1 MEQNITTLD
10 DFLDIVKRRKWIVI
24 WVTLGIFL
32 TSAIVALL
40 IPPTYR
46 SSSTI
51 LIEEQEIPR
60 EYVKSTVTSYAEQ
73 RLQSIN
79 QRIMSSSQLMDIISR
94 LNLYEDMR
102 KRSTVEQAVEKMRD
116 SIKFEMISA
125 EVADARTGRRATIAF
140 SIAYE
145 GSKPDVVQQVANTLT
160 SLYLAENLKIRE
172 QQTAGVARFI
182 DEEMK
187 GIQQKLAELDAR
199 IAAFK
204 SRNQLALPEM
214 VQSNILNLDRLDRDT
229 DQLKD
234 RYNTLKEK
242 ESNLEAQ
249 LAITTTDKT
258 KELQERLSSLKM
270 RYSDTHPDVILTK
283 REIEEQERRSAAAA
297 KEGTAKS
304 GPTTPIEIHLTAQLA
319 SVRSDINS
327 VKRQLDDVSAK
338 RNYYAG
344 LVSASPSVEEHY
356 KVLLV
361 ERNNT
366 QAKYEDLMKKSM
378 EAKVSSGL
386 ERGQMGERF
395 TMIDAPSLP
404 SKPVKPNVRAI
415 LFFGFVLGIGGGIG
429 VASLKEFSNQSAR
442 TAEALAEGTS
452 MVVLASIPEIVSPED
467 IERVKQ
473 RRKAWIIGA
482 IVVILLGLAVVH
494 FMVMDLDVLWVRAMR
509 RLAQ

>member
-1 MEQNITTLD
+1 
-10 DFLDIVKRRKWIVI
+10 
-24 WVTLGIFL
+24 
-32 TSAIVALL
+32 
-40 IPPTYR
+40 
-46 SSSTI
+46 
-51 LIEEQEIPR
+51 
-60 EYVKSTVTSYAEQ
+60 
-73 RLQSIN
+73 
-79 QRIMSSSQLMDIISR
+79 
-94 LNLYEDMR
+94 
-102 KRSTVEQAVEKMRD
+102 
-116 SIKFEMISA
+116 
-125 EVADARTGRRATIAF
+125 
-140 SIAYE
+140 
-145 GSKPDVVQQVANTLT
+145 
-160 SLYLAENLKIRE
+160 
-172 QQTAGVARFI
+172 
-182 DEEMK
+182 
-187 GIQQKLAELDAR
+187 
-199 IAAFK
+199 
-204 SRNQLALPEM
+204 
-214 VQSNILNLDRLDRDT
+214 
-229 DQLKD
+229 
-234 RYNTLKEK
+234 
-242 ESNLEAQ
+242 
-249 LAITTTDKT
+249 
-258 KELQERLSSLKM
+258 M

-297 KEGTAKS
+297 KGGTAKS

-442 TAEALAEGTS
+442 TAEALAAGTS

-467 IERVKQ
+467 IERVKKQ
-473 RRKAWIIGA
+473 RKAWIIGA
-482 IVVILLGLAVVH
+482 IVVILLVLAVVH
-494 FMVMDLDVLWVRAMR
+494 FMVMDLDVLWARAMR
-509 RLAQ
+509 RLAL